1 MRTGISAHFF
11 VQIRTW
17 KMKGTQMLNFLKQ
30 LKWFFTTHKK
40 TYILLFLT
48 VILLNIIDV
57 VPPYI
62 IGKSIDFITEGSMSK
77 ELLMKIVLIF
87 SIIIVISYILS
98 FVYSFLIWQGAYKV
112 ETIVRHRLMRKF
124 LLMSPSF
131 FEKNKTGDLMA
142 KVTNDLKSVSNGVGI
157 GIFTLL
163 DSSAYMITLLITMM
177 VVVSWKLTIL
187 AILPLPILIFV
198 EVFIGKKIH
207 LAHEK
212 AQKSFGDM
220 NNSVLEVVEG
230 VRLTRSFVQEKDEY
244 ARFYEM
250 TENYLQKFMKVVK
263 LDSLFNPLT
272 TIVVSVTFILSF
284 GFGAYFINQGD
295 ITLGEFITFNIYLNM
310 MIWPMFA
317 TGITIDLMQRGNAS
331 YTRINRVFNTEDDVI
346 FGTNTD
352 HKTDIGFE
360 SYGFTYPS
368 SNHVNLKDITID
380 LKSGDT
386 LGIVGRTGSGKT
398 TLIKQLLMYYPFG
411 EGKLQ
416 IDGVPIS
423 DISRSDFREKI
434 GYVSQDN
441 ILFSKTVREN
451 ILFGKQ
457 DATEEELQ
465 EAIKMSALD
474 QDIENMPNGLD
485 TLVGEKGIALSGGQK
500 QRVSIAR
507 SFIKNPDI
515 LILDD
520 ALSAVDAMTESRII
534 ENIKATRQGKTTI
547 IITHRLSAVQHA
559 DQILVLDKGE
569 IVERG
574 THHELSNSG
583 GWYQRQHE
591 YYLSGGDDD
600 EEL

>member
-1 MRTGISAHFF
+1 
-11 VQIRTW
+11 
-17 KMKGTQMLNFLKQ
+17 MKGTQMLNFLKQ

-177 VVVSWKLTIL
+177 VVVSWKLTLL

-457 DATEEELQ
+457 DATEKELQ

>member
-1 MRTGISAHFF
+1 
-11 VQIRTW
+11 
-17 KMKGTQMLNFLKQ
+17 MLNFLKQ

-87 SIIIVISYILS
+87 SIIIVISYTLS

-220 NNSVLEVVEG
+220 NNSVLEGVEG

-244 ARFYEM
+244 ARFYDM

-380 LKSGDT
+380 LKRGDT

-583 GWYQRQHE
+583 GWYQKQHE

>member
-1 MRTGISAHFF
+1 
-11 VQIRTW
+11 
-17 KMKGTQMLNFLKQ
+17 MKGTQMLNFLKQ

-87 SIIIVISYILS
+87 SIIIVISYTLS

-220 NNSVLEVVEG
+220 NNSVLEGVEG

-244 ARFYEM
+244 ARFYDM

-346 FGTNTD
+346 FGTNSD

-368 SNHVNLKDITID
+368 SNHVNLKNITID

-583 GWYQRQHE
+583 GWYQKQHE

>member
-1 MRTGISAHFF
+1 
-11 VQIRTW
+11 
-17 KMKGTQMLNFLKQ
+17 MLNFLKQ

-62 IGKSIDFITEGSMSK
+62 IGKSIDFITEGSMTK

-98 FVYSFLIWQGAYKV
+98 FVYSFLIWQGAFKV

-177 VVVSWKLTIL
+177 VVVSWKLTLL

-346 FGTNTD
+346 FGTHTD

-547 IITHRLSAVQHA
+547 IITHRFSAVQHA
-559 DQILVLDKGE
+559 DQILVLNKGE

-574 THHELSNSG
+574 THHELRNSG
-583 GWYQRQHE
+583 GWYQKQHE

>member
-1 MRTGISAHFF
+1 
-11 VQIRTW
+11 
-17 KMKGTQMLNFLKQ
+17 MLNFLKQ

-87 SIIIVISYILS
+87 SIIIVISYTLS
-98 FVYSFLIWQGAYKV
+98 FVYSFLIWQGAFKV

-220 NNSVLEVVEG
+220 NNSVLEGVEG

-284 GFGAYFINQGD
+284 GFGAYFIKQGD

-346 FGTNTD
+346 FGTNTN

-451 ILFGKQ
+451 ILFGKR

-583 GWYQRQHE
+583 GWYQKQHE

>member
-1 MRTGISAHFF
+1 
-11 VQIRTW
+11 
-17 KMKGTQMLNFLKQ
+17 MLNFLKQ

-177 VVVSWKLTIL
+177 VVVSWKLTLL

-457 DATEEELQ
+457 DATEKELQ

>member
-1 MRTGISAHFF
+1 
-11 VQIRTW
+11 
-17 KMKGTQMLNFLKQ
+17 MLNFLKQ

-207 LAHEK
+207 IAHEK

-331 YTRINRVFNTEDDVI
+331 YMRINRVFNTEDDVI

-457 DATEEELQ
+457 DATEKELQ

>member
-1 MRTGISAHFF
+1 
-11 VQIRTW
+11 
-17 KMKGTQMLNFLKQ
+17 
-30 LKWFFTTHKK
+30 
-40 TYILLFLT
+40 LT

-177 VVVSWKLTIL
+177 VVVSWKLTLL

-272 TIVVSVTFILSF
+272 TIFVSVTFILSF

-331 YTRINRVFNTEDDVI
+331 YTRINRVFN
-346 FGTNTD
+346 
-352 HKTDIGFE
+352 
-360 SYGFTYPS
+360 
-368 SNHVNLKDITID
+368 
-380 LKSGDT
+380 
-386 LGIVGRTGSGKT
+386 
-398 TLIKQLLMYYPFG
+398 
-411 EGKLQ
+411 
-416 IDGVPIS
+416 
-423 DISRSDFREKI
+423 
-434 GYVSQDN
+434 
-441 ILFSKTVREN
+441 
-451 ILFGKQ
+451 
-457 DATEEELQ
+457 
-465 EAIKMSALD
+465 
-474 QDIENMPNGLD
+474 
-485 TLVGEKGIALSGGQK
+485 
-500 QRVSIAR
+500 
-507 SFIKNPDI
+507 
-515 LILDD
+515 
-520 ALSAVDAMTESRII
+520 
-534 ENIKATRQGKTTI
+534 
-547 IITHRLSAVQHA
+547 
-559 DQILVLDKGE
+559 
-569 IVERG
+569 
-574 THHELSNSG
+574 
-583 GWYQRQHE
+583 
-591 YYLSGGDDD
+591 
-600 EEL
+600 

>member
-1 MRTGISAHFF
+1 
-11 VQIRTW
+11 
-17 KMKGTQMLNFLKQ
+17 MLNFLKQ

-87 SIIIVISYILS
+87 SIIIVISYTLS

-220 NNSVLEVVEG
+220 NNSVLEGVEG

-244 ARFYEM
+244 ARFYDM

-346 FGTNTD
+346 FGTNSD

-368 SNHVNLKDITID
+368 SNHVNLKNITID

-583 GWYQRQHE
+583 GWYQKQHE

>member
-1 MRTGISAHFF
+1 
-11 VQIRTW
+11 
-17 KMKGTQMLNFLKQ
+17 MLNFLKQ

-48 VILLNIIDV
+48 VIVLNIIDV

-77 ELLMKIVLIF
+77 VLLMKIVLIF
-87 SIIIVISYILS
+87 SIIIVISYTLS
-98 FVYSFLIWQGAYKV
+98 FLYSFLIWQGAYKV

-244 ARFYEM
+244 ARFYDM

-346 FGTNTD
+346 FGTITD
-352 HKTDIGFE
+352 HKTNIGFE

-368 SNHVNLKDITID
+368 SNHVNLKNITID

-416 IDGVPIS
+416 IDGVSIS

-574 THHELSNSG
+574 THRELSNSG
-583 GWYQRQHE
+583 GWYQKQHE

>member
-1 MRTGISAHFF
+1 
-11 VQIRTW
+11 
-17 KMKGTQMLNFLKQ
+17 MLNFLKQ

-87 SIIIVISYILS
+87 SIIIVISYTLS
-98 FVYSFLIWQGAYKV
+98 FVYSFLIWQGAFKV

-220 NNSVLEVVEG
+220 NNSVLEGVEG

-583 GWYQRQHE
+583 GWYQKQHE

>member
-1 MRTGISAHFF
+1 
-11 VQIRTW
+11 
-17 KMKGTQMLNFLKQ
+17 MLNFLKQ

-177 VVVSWKLTIL
+177 VVVSWKLTLL

-207 LAHEK
+207 IAHEK

-331 YTRINRVFNTEDDVI
+331 YMRINRVFNTEDDVI

>member
-1 MRTGISAHFF
+1 
-11 VQIRTW
+11 
-17 KMKGTQMLNFLKQ
+17 MLNFLKQ

-352 HKTDIGFE
+352 HKADIGFE

>member
-1 MRTGISAHFF
+1 
-11 VQIRTW
+11 
-17 KMKGTQMLNFLKQ
+17 MLNFLKQ

-48 VILLNIIDV
+48 VILLNIIDI

-177 VVVSWKLTIL
+177 VVVSWKLTLL

-317 TGITIDLMQRGNAS
+317 AGITIDLMQRGNAS

-583 GWYQRQHE
+583 GWYQKQHE

>member
-1 MRTGISAHFF
+1 
-11 VQIRTW
+11 
-17 KMKGTQMLNFLKQ
+17 MLNFLKQ

-207 LAHEK
+207 IAHEK

>member
-1 MRTGISAHFF
+1 
-11 VQIRTW
+11 
-17 KMKGTQMLNFLKQ
+17 MLNFLKQ

-48 VILLNIIDV
+48 VILLNIIDI

-87 SIIIVISYILS
+87 SIIIVISYTLS

-177 VVVSWKLTIL
+177 VVVSWKLTLL

-220 NNSVLEVVEG
+220 NNSVLEGVEG

-244 ARFYEM
+244 ARFYDM

-317 TGITIDLMQRGNAS
+317 AGITIDLMQRGNAS

-346 FGTNTD
+346 FGTNSD

-583 GWYQRQHE
+583 GWYQKQHE

>member
-1 MRTGISAHFF
+1 
-11 VQIRTW
+11 
-17 KMKGTQMLNFLKQ
+17 MLNFLKQ

-87 SIIIVISYILS
+87 SIIIVISYTLS

-220 NNSVLEVVEG
+220 NNSVLEGVEG

-244 ARFYEM
+244 ARFYDM

-346 FGTNTD
+346 FGTNSD

-360 SYGFTYPS
+360 LYGFTYPS
-368 SNHVNLKDITID
+368 SNHVNLKNITID

-583 GWYQRQHE
+583 GWYQKQHE

>member
-1 MRTGISAHFF
+1 MRTGISVYFF

-87 SIIIVISYILS
+87 SIIIVISYTLS
-98 FVYSFLIWQGAYKV
+98 FVYSFLIWQGAFKV

-220 NNSVLEVVEG
+220 NNSVLEGVEG

-360 SYGFTYPS
+360 SYEFTYPS

-574 THHELSNSG
+574 THHELSNNG
-583 GWYQRQHE
+583 GWYQKQHE

>member
-1 MRTGISAHFF
+1 
-11 VQIRTW
+11 
-17 KMKGTQMLNFLKQ
+17 MLNFLKQ

-87 SIIIVISYILS
+87 SIIIVISYTLS
-98 FVYSFLIWQGAYKV
+98 FVYSFLIWQGAFKV

-220 NNSVLEVVEG
+220 NNSVLEGVEG

-574 THHELSNSG
+574 THHELRNSG
-583 GWYQRQHE
+583 GWYQKQHE

>member
-1 MRTGISAHFF
+1 MRTGISAYFF

-40 TYILLFLT
+40 TYTLLFLT

-87 SIIIVISYILS
+87 SIIIVISYTLS

-220 NNSVLEVVEG
+220 NNSVLEGVEG

-244 ARFYEM
+244 ARFYDM

-380 LKSGDT
+380 LKRGDT

-534 ENIKATRQGKTTI
+534 ENIKASRQGKTTI

-583 GWYQRQHE
+583 GWYQKQHE

>member
-1 MRTGISAHFF
+1 MRTGISVHFF

-87 SIIIVISYILS
+87 SIIIVISYTLS

-220 NNSVLEVVEG
+220 NNSVLEGVEG

-244 ARFYEM
+244 ARFYDM

-346 FGTNTD
+346 FGTNSD

-368 SNHVNLKDITID
+368 SNHVNLKNITID

-583 GWYQRQHE
+583 GWYQKQHE

>member
-1 MRTGISAHFF
+1 
-11 VQIRTW
+11 
-17 KMKGTQMLNFLKQ
+17 MKGTQMLNFLKQ

-87 SIIIVISYILS
+87 SIIIVISYTLS

-220 NNSVLEVVEG
+220 NNSVLEGVEG

-244 ARFYEM
+244 ARFYDM

-284 GFGAYFINQGD
+284 GFGAYFINRGD

-346 FGTNTD
+346 FGTNSD

-368 SNHVNLKDITID
+368 SNHVNLKNITID

-583 GWYQRQHE
+583 GWYQKQHE

>member
-1 MRTGISAHFF
+1 
-11 VQIRTW
+11 
-17 KMKGTQMLNFLKQ
+17 MLNFLKQ

>member
-1 MRTGISAHFF
+1 MI
-11 VQIRTW
+11 
-17 KMKGTQMLNFLKQ
+17 NFLKQ
-30 LKWFFTTHKK
+30 LKWFFATHKK
-40 TYILLFLT
+40 TYILLLIT
-48 VILLNIIDV
+48 VILLNIMDV
-57 VPPYI
+57 FPPYI
-62 IGKSIDFITEGSMSK
+62 IGKSIDFITEGSMTQ
-77 ELLMKIVLIF
+77 ELLMNIVLIF
-87 SIIIVISYILS
+87 SIIIVMSYVLS
-98 FVYSFLIWQGAYKV
+98 FCYSYLIWGGAYKV

-124 LLMSPSF
+124 LAMSPSF

-142 KVTNDLKSVSNGVGI
+142 KVTNDLKSVANGVGI

-163 DSSAYMITLLITMM
+163 DSSAYMLTILITMM
-177 VVVSWKLTIL
+177 VTVSWKLTLL
-187 AILPLPILIFV
+187 AIIPLPILIFV

-207 LAHEK
+207 LAHER
-212 AQKSFGDM
+212 AQKAFGDM

-230 VRLTRSFVQEKDEY
+230 VRLTRSYLQEKEEY
-244 ARFYEM
+244 ARFYDM
-250 TENYLQKFMKVVK
+250 TESYLQKFMKVVK

-272 TIVVSVTFILSF
+272 TIVVSITFILSF
-284 GFGAYFINQGD
+284 GFGACFINQGD

-331 YTRINRVFNTEDDVI
+331 YTRINHVFNAEDDVI
-346 FGTNTD
+346 FGMNRD

-360 SYGFTYPS
+360 SYRFTYPS

-380 LKSGDT
+380 LKSGHT

-398 TLIKQLLMYYPFG
+398 TLIKQLLMYYPYG
-411 EGKLQ
+411 EGKLI
-416 IDGVPIS
+416 IDGIPIS
-423 DISRSDFREKI
+423 DISRADFREKI
-434 GYVSQDN
+434 GYVSQEN

-451 ILFGKQ
+451 ILFGKKNAS
-457 DATEEELQ
+457 DEALI

-574 THHELSNSG
+574 THKELSNSG
-583 GWYQRQHE
+583 GWYQKQHE

-600 EEL
+600 EEF

>member
-1 MRTGISAHFF
+1 
-11 VQIRTW
+11 
-17 KMKGTQMLNFLKQ
+17 MLNFLKQ

-87 SIIIVISYILS
+87 SIIIVISYTLS

-220 NNSVLEVVEG
+220 NNSVLEGVEG

-244 ARFYEM
+244 ARFYDM

-346 FGTNTD
+346 FGTNSD

-368 SNHVNLKDITID
+368 SNHVNLKNITID

>member
-1 MRTGISAHFF
+1 
-11 VQIRTW
+11 
-17 KMKGTQMLNFLKQ
+17 MLNFLKQ

-40 TYILLFLT
+40 TYTLLFLT

-87 SIIIVISYILS
+87 SIIIVISYTLS

-220 NNSVLEVVEG
+220 NNSVLEGVEG

-244 ARFYEM
+244 ARFYDM

-346 FGTNTD
+346 FGTNSD

-368 SNHVNLKDITID
+368 SNHVNLKNITID

-583 GWYQRQHE
+583 GWYQKQHE

>member
-1 MRTGISAHFF
+1 
-11 VQIRTW
+11 
-17 KMKGTQMLNFLKQ
+17 MLNFLKQ

-207 LAHEK
+207 IAHEK

-457 DATEEELQ
+457 DATEKELQ

>member
-1 MRTGISAHFF
+1 
-11 VQIRTW
+11 
-17 KMKGTQMLNFLKQ
+17 MLNFLKQ

-177 VVVSWKLTIL
+177 VVVSWKLTLL

>member
-1 MRTGISAHFF
+1 
-11 VQIRTW
+11 
-17 KMKGTQMLNFLKQ
+17 MLNFLKQ

-177 VVVSWKLTIL
+177 VVVSWKLTLL

-220 NNSVLEVVEG
+220 NNSVLEGVEG

-244 ARFYEM
+244 ARFYDM

-368 SNHVNLKDITID
+368 SNHVNLKNITID

>member
-1 MRTGISAHFF
+1 
-11 VQIRTW
+11 
-17 KMKGTQMLNFLKQ
+17 MLNFLKQ

-48 VILLNIIDV
+48 VILLNIIDI

-177 VVVSWKLTIL
+177 VVVSWKLTLL

-317 TGITIDLMQRGNAS
+317 AGITIDLMQRGNAS

-346 FGTNTD
+346 FGTNSD

>member
-1 MRTGISAHFF
+1 
-11 VQIRTW
+11 
-17 KMKGTQMLNFLKQ
+17 MLNFLKQ

-207 LAHEK
+207 IAHEK

-331 YTRINRVFNTEDDVI
+331 YMRINRVFNTEDDVI

>member
-1 MRTGISAHFF
+1 
-11 VQIRTW
+11 
-17 KMKGTQMLNFLKQ
+17 MLNFLKQ

-177 VVVSWKLTIL
+177 VVVSWKLTLL

-331 YTRINRVFNTEDDVI
+331 YMRINRVFNTEDDVI

>member
-1 MRTGISAHFF
+1 
-11 VQIRTW
+11 
-17 KMKGTQMLNFLKQ
+17 MLNFLKQ

-40 TYILLFLT
+40 TYFFLFLT

-87 SIIIVISYILS
+87 SIIIVISYTLS
-98 FVYSFLIWQGAYKV
+98 FVYSFLIWKGAYKV

-187 AILPLPILIFV
+187 AIIPLPILIFV

-244 ARFYEM
+244 RRFYDM

-272 TIVVSVTFILSF
+272 RIVVSVTFILSF

-380 LKSGDT
+380 LKSGET

-434 GYVSQDN
+434 GYVSQEN

-451 ILFGKQ
+451 ILFGKH

-534 ENIKATRQGKTTI
+534 ENIKTTRQGKTTI

-574 THHELSNSG
+574 THHDLSKSG
-583 GWYQRQHE
+583 GWYQKQHE

>member
-1 MRTGISAHFF
+1 
-11 VQIRTW
+11 
-17 KMKGTQMLNFLKQ
+17 MLNFLKQ

-87 SIIIVISYILS
+87 SIIIVISYTLS

-220 NNSVLEVVEG
+220 NNSVLEGVEG

-244 ARFYEM
+244 ARFYDM

-284 GFGAYFINQGD
+284 GFGAYFINRGD

-346 FGTNTD
+346 FGTNSD

-368 SNHVNLKDITID
+368 SNHVNLKNITID

-583 GWYQRQHE
+583 GWYQKQHE